1 MTIAETDTEVTSTN
15 GHANGAHINTEPID
29 ISWEEVGPKEE
40 PEKPV
45 ESSSWEEVDRRVR
58 GRISDAMTLAENHFA
73 STALGRLDALA
84 AIPAFTRTA
93 AAIASEPT
101 AAIQV
106 GTNYA
111 AGMMRAFLAAGARA
125 VGGKVDGPV
134 AEARDKR
141 FADATWT
148 DNAAFWL
155 LRQQYLLWEQS
166 LQSLVAQAPVDE
178 NVRVKVGFLTQA
190 VADAFAPTNSLL
202 TNPAA
207 LRRAVETGGQSLV
220 KGARNFLSDLSNN
233 EGQPQQFAKGVFE
246 VGKNMAVT
254 PGKVVFRN
262 DLMELLQYS
271 PTTKTV
277 HEIPLLFS
285 PPWINKYYVMDL
297 APDRSLVQWAVDHG
311 HTVFLISYRNPDES
325 MRSVGMDDYLLSGP
339 VTALD
344 VIQEITGQEKVNL
357 LGLCLGGTLSM
368 ITLTYLDAIG
378 QDRINSATFL
388 NTLTDFKVP
397 GALGV
402 FTDEASVAKLEVSM
416 AKTGFLP
423 ADNMAKTFNMMRGND
438 LIWNYV
444 VNNWLKGEDP
454 PAFDLLTWNAD
465 STRMPAEMHSFYL
478 RSCYLEN
485 QLARGIMEIAGET
498 LNIKSVDQD
507 LYFLAAEQD
516 HIAPW
521 RSSYTGARLPSGDVR
536 FVLSNSGHIAGIVNP
551 PNPKS
556 KHWVGSTGELPE
568 NPDEWLATATMHPIT
583 WWEDWATWIEPR
595 AGKMIKP
602 PSLGSKKYPVL
613 GDAPGTYVF
622 GT

>member
-1 MTIAETDTEVTSTN
+1 M
-15 GHANGAHINTEPID
+15 
-29 ISWEEVGPKEE
+29 
-40 PEKPV
+40 
-45 ESSSWEEVDRRVR
+45 
-58 GRISDAMTLAENHFA
+58 
-73 STALGRLDALA
+73 DALA
-84 AIPAFTRTA
+84 AIPAFSRTA
-93 AAIASEPT
+93 AALASDPT
-101 AAIQV
+101 LPLQV
-106 GTNYA
+106 GTKFA
-111 AGMMRAFLAAGARA
+111 TGMMRAFMAAGARA

-134 AEARDKR
+134 DVGKDKR
-141 FADATWT
+141 FADPTWS

-155 LRQQYLLWEQS
+155 LRQEFLVWERAMQE
-166 LQSLVAQAPVDE
+166 LVEVAPVDE
-178 NVRVKVGFLTQA
+178 KIRIKVGFLTQA
-190 VADAFAPTNSLL
+190 MVDSLSPTNSFL

-207 LRRAVETGGQSLV
+207 MRRAVETGGLSV
-220 KGARNFLSDLSNN
+220 ARGTQNFLDDLVNN
-233 EGQPQQFAKGVFE
+233 GGQPQQFATGVYE
-246 VGKNMAVT
+246 VGRNMAVT

-262 DLMELLQYS
+262 DLMELIQYS

-339 VTALD
+339 ITALD
-344 VIQEITGQEKVNL
+344 VIKDITGQEKVNL

-378 QDRINSATFL
+378 KERINSATFL
-388 NTLTDFKVP
+388 NTLTDFNVP

-402 FTDEASVAKLEVSM
+402 FTDEASVAKLEVTM

-444 VNNWLKGEDP
+444 VNNWMKGEVP

-485 QLARGIMEIAGET
+485 QLARGVMEIAGET

-521 RSSYTGARLPSGDVR
+521 KSSYTGARLPSGDVR

-556 KHWVGSTGELPE
+556 RHYISDATELPE
-568 NPDEWLATATMHPIT
+568 NPDEWLANSTMIPTT

-595 AGKMIKP
+595 AGKKIKP
-602 PSLGSKKYPVL
+602 PTMGSDAHPVL

>member
-1 MTIAETDTEVTSTN
+1 LTEEIVMTATEST
-15 GHANGAHINTEPID
+15 PID
-29 ISWEEVGPKEE
+29 ITWEEVGPREE
-40 PEKPV
+40 PEPRP
-45 ESSSWEEVDRRVR
+45 ELTSWEELDRRVR
-58 GRISDAMTLAENHFA
+58 GRISEALTLAENHLA
-73 STALGRLDALA
+73 SSSLGRMDALA
-84 AIPAFTRTA
+84 AIPAFSRTA
-93 AAIASEPT
+93 AALASDPT
-101 AAIQV
+101 LPLQV
-106 GTNYA
+106 GTKFA
-111 AGMMRAFLAAGARA
+111 TGMMRAFMAAGARA

-134 AEARDKR
+134 DAGKDKR
-141 FADATWT
+141 FADPTWS

-155 LRQQYLLWEQS
+155 LRQEFLVWERAMQE
-166 LQSLVAQAPVDE
+166 LVEVAPVDE
-178 NVRVKVGFLTQA
+178 KIRIKVGFLTQA
-190 VADAFAPTNSLL
+190 MVDSLSPTNSFL

-207 LRRAVETGGQSLV
+207 MRRAVETGGLSV
-220 KGARNFLSDLSNN
+220 ARGTQNFLDDLVNN
-233 EGQPQQFAKGVFE
+233 GGQPQQFATGVYE
-246 VGKNMAVT
+246 VGRNMAVT

-262 DLMELLQYS
+262 DLMELIQYS

-339 VTALD
+339 ITALD
-344 VIQEITGQEKVNL
+344 VIKDITGQEKVNL

-378 QDRINSATFL
+378 KERINSATFL
-388 NTLTDFKVP
+388 NTLTDFNVP

-402 FTDEASVAKLEVSM
+402 FTDEASVAKLEVTM

-444 VNNWLKGEDP
+444 VNNWMKGEVP

-485 QLARGIMEIAGET
+485 QLARGVMEIAGET

-521 RSSYTGARLPSGDVR
+521 KSSYTGARLPSGDVR

-556 KHWVGSTGELPE
+556 RHYISDATELPE
-568 NPDEWLATATMHPIT
+568 NPDEWLANSTMIPTT

-595 AGKMIKP
+595 AGKKIKP
-602 PSLGSKKYPVL
+602 PTMGSDAHPVL

>member
-1 MTIAETDTEVTSTN
+1 LTAVEN
-15 GHANGAHINTEPID
+15 EPID
-29 ISWEEVGPKEE
+29 ISWEEVGPKDENE
-40 PEKPV
+40 RPID
-45 ESSSWEEVDRRVR
+45 SSSWEEVDRRVR
-58 GRISDAMTLAENHFA
+58 GRIAQVLTKVESHYAE
-73 STALGRLDALA
+73 TPLGRLDALSA
-84 AIPAFTRTA
+84 VPAFRRTA
-93 AAIASEPT
+93 SALASEP
-101 AAIQV
+101 ALVLRV
-106 GTNYA
+106 GANYA
-111 AGMMRAFLAAGARA
+111 TGMLRALFAAGARS
-125 VGGKVDGPV
+125 VGAHIDGPV
-134 AEARDKR
+134 KEDKDKR
-141 FADATWT
+141 FADASWT
-148 DNAAFWL
+148 DNAGFWL
-155 LRQQYLLWEQS
+155 LRQEYLLWEQA
-166 LQSLVAQAPVDE
+166 LQSLVAQAPIDE
-178 NVRVKVGFLTQA
+178 DIRAKVGFLTQA
-190 VADAFAPTNSLL
+190 VTDSLAPTNALL

-207 LRRAVETGGQSLV
+207 LRRAAETGGLSV
-220 KGARNFLSDLSNN
+220 ARGTRNFLHDLATND
-233 EGQPQQFAKGVFE
+233 GQPQQFATGVFE

-262 DLMELLQYS
+262 DLMELIQYT

-325 MRSVGMDDYLLSGP
+325 MRSIGMDDYLLSGP

-344 VIQEITGQEKVNL
+344 VIQEITGQEKCNL
-357 LGLCLGGTLSM
+357 LGLCLGGTLTM

-397 GALGV
+397 GALGI
-402 FTDEASVAKLEVSM
+402 FTDEASVSKLEVSM

-423 ADNMAKTFNMMRGND
+423 AENMAKTFNMMRGND

-485 QLARGIMEIAGET
+485 QLARGVMEIAGET

-556 KHWVGSTGELPE
+556 KHWVGVSAPLPE
-568 NPDEWLATATMHPIT
+568 NPDEWLASATMTPTT
-583 WWEDWATWIEPR
+583 WWLDWAKWIEPR
-595 AGKMIKP
+595 AGKKIKP
-602 PSLGSKKYPVL
+602 PSIGSKKYPAL
-613 GDAPGTYVF
+613 GDAPGTYVL
-622 GT
+622 GK